1 MLSNEIVRI
10 LAQIEEIKKIPNV
23 SEAILKEYAKIT
35 TELNNLV
42 DANHNFNRMNELNKI
57 AAEYAETRDKAIRNQ
72 LFAIEAMVNWQMWGG
87 VSIQILKDEKYMLPV
102 LRMEKLTKY
111 IFETPNGGG
120 IGVQYRGIITLGL
133 ANLKLM
139 PLPYVI
145 HDIQMLLHIEKKV
158 LAEIIRAHEE
168 QEQSGI
174 CSL

>member
-87 VSIQILKDEKYMLPV
+87 QHSDTE
-102 LRMEKLTKY
+102 R
-111 IFETPNGGG
+111 
-120 IGVQYRGIITLGL
+120 
-133 ANLKLM
+133 
-139 PLPYVI
+139 
-145 HDIQMLLHIEKKV
+145 
-158 LAEIIRAHEE
+158 
-168 QEQSGI
+168 
-174 CSL
+174 